1 MDLKALCK
9 SYTWQ
14 GVTFWMLGY
23 RNASVDIAIN
33 DLEAV
38 EPRWVYVNKQTGE
51 QSQEKPAALVKAED
65 NWDKLRVPEE
75 LRKSEWETHGQ
86 WTMLHNVFVLAL
98 PLMVHIDFPDPDI
111 ETSSEVRMF
120 ELFWRER
127 FTDTAERWKAYYQ
140 IVSTGVVY
148 ALWEAYRET
157 RDHILEAPT
166 ALQQAPTAEDDAEK
180 KDVAPTPNSTSSPS
194 SPSKRKRK

>member
-38 EPRWVYVNKQTGE
+38 EPRWVYINARTGE
-51 QSQEKPAALVKAED
+51 QTHEKPAALVKAED
-65 NWDKLRVPEE
+65 NWDKLSVPEDK
-75 LRKSEWETHGQ
+75 RKSEWETHGQ

-98 PLMVHIDFPDPDI
+98 PLMV
-111 ETSSEVRMF
+111 
-120 ELFWRER
+120 
-127 FTDTAERWKAYYQ
+127 
-140 IVSTGVVY
+140 
-148 ALWEAYRET
+148 
-157 RDHILEAPT
+157 
-166 ALQQAPTAEDDAEK
+166 
-180 KDVAPTPNSTSSPS
+180 
-194 SPSKRKRK
+194 